1 MIKIMV
7 CGDINNISPDL
18 NERILS
24 DSSLEITHTVS
35 SPDELVY
42 QAIRDNPDVI
52 LMDIST
58 MNDHPKCVPQ
68 ISAAEKILSARPNIK
83 IIITSDTESD
93 SFVYD
98 AYLAGV
104 VGYIIK
110 PVGSNYIIK
119 TIKNAN

>member
-35 SPDELVY
+35 STDELVY
-42 QAIRDNPDVI
+42 LAIRDNPDVI

-58 MNDHPKCVPQ
+58 MNDPRNVSP
-68 ISAAEKILSARPNIK
+68 
-83 IIITSDTESD
+83 
-93 SFVYD
+93 
-98 AYLAGV
+98 
-104 VGYIIK
+104 
-110 PVGSNYIIK
+110 
-119 TIKNAN
+119 